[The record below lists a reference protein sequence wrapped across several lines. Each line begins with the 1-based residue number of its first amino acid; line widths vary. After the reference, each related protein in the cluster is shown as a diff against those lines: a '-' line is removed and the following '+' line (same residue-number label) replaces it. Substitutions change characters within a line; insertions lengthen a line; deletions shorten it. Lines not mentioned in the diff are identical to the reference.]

1 MDRISTA
8 ARWTRMAEFFGAIQR
23 GLGIALNAIFTV
35 IPSYGIAII
44 LLTVAVR
51 AVLYPLTL
59 KQIRSMTAMQKLGP
73 EQKKIQQKYKQMQQK
88 VKDRQELMQLRQ
100 QMNAEMMALYKEHGV
115 NPAGGCL
122 PMIAQLPAFIALYS
136 VLRTSIVVVPL
147 MATLPGGGTIPA
159 NTFGTQSL
167 RSIVCQP
174 VQAPTVSG
182 NNPAEINCPT
192 KQGDK
197 KFEIPANTT
206 FVDGHK
212 YPQQQI
218 QVASAPW
225 ITRCSPFTSTD
236 STGQPQ
242 IQFHCFSALG
252 TGHLPKNGKL
262 FKAVTQDQASFL
274 GMHLACT
281 APQAA
286 SKDRIR
292 ECTRKQG
299 DGGGARSVP
308 YYILI
313 ALVIGSSYW
322 QSRQMN
328 KRVAAQGQPIP
339 QQQQMMTRI
348 MPVFFGFISLN
359 FPAGLNLYFL
369 ATNLWTIGQQGLVYR
384 QQDAKDA
391 ASKDKKSQPSRELPA
406 AKFAAN
412 GGEEEAPAA
421 PKPQQGSKKR
431 RKRKK
436 RR

>member
-1 MDRISTA
+1 
-8 ARWTRMAEFFGAIQR
+8 MAEFFGAIQR
-23 GLGIALNAIFTV
+23 GLGIALNGIYTV
-35 IPSYGIAII
+35 IPSYGVAII

-73 EQKKIQQKYKQMQQK
+73 EQKKIQQKYKGMQQK
-88 VKDRQELMQLRQ
+88 VKDRQELMKLRQ
-100 QMNAEMMALYKEHGV
+100 EMNAEMMALYKEHGV

-147 MATLPGGGTIPA
+147 TATLVGGGTIPA
-159 NTFGTQSL
+159 DAFAGQSL
-167 RSIVCQP
+167 RTIVCTP
-174 VQAPTVSG
+174 VQAPSVSG
-182 NNPAEINCPT
+182 ENPSQITCPT

-197 KFEIPANTT
+197 QFTIGGQ
-206 FVDGHK
+206 FVDSHK
-212 YPQQQI
+212 YPQQQ
-218 QVASAPW
+218 VAVGATPW
-225 ITRCSPFTSTD
+225 ITRCSPFTVTD
-236 STGQPQ
+236 STGKQQ

-262 FKAVTQDQASFL
+262 FKAVTQDKAGFI

-292 ECTRKQG
+292 ECTRKQQ
-299 DGGGARSVP
+299 DGGGAKSIP
-308 YYILI
+308 YYLLI
-313 ALVIGSSYW
+313 ALVIASSYY
-322 QSRQMN
+322 QSKQMN

-391 ASKDKKSQPSRELPA
+391 APKGPKPLPPRELPA
-406 AKFAAN
+406 SQLTSN
-412 GGEEEAPAA
+412 GSDEAPNPA

-431 RKRKK
+431 RKKK
-436 RR
+436 RRR